1 MVMVRSEVIEAIKTS
16 IVDIEF
22 IKKDGAVRLMTC
34 TLREESLPAQ
44 KDMVQVIS
52 EKAPNEE
59 VLAVF
64 DTHAQGWRSFRWDS
78 LKRVNGV
85 DFVQ

>member
-1 MVMVRSEVIEAIKTS
+1 MVRSEVIEAIKTS

-44 KDMVQVIS
+44 KDMVHQTKKCLQCLIPTH
-52 EKAPNEE
+52 KA
-59 VLAVF
+59 
-64 DTHAQGWRSFRWDS
+64 
-78 LKRVNGV
+78 GV
-85 DFVQ
+85 RFAGTVSRE

>member
-1 MVMVRSEVIEAIKTS
+1 MVRSEVIEAIKTS

-44 KDMVQVIS
+44 KI
-52 EKAPNEE
+52 
-59 VLAVF
+59 
-64 DTHAQGWRSFRWDS
+64 WCR
-78 LKRVNGV
+78 
-85 DFVQ
+85 

>member
-1 MVMVRSEVIEAIKTS
+1 
-16 IVDIEF
+16 
-22 IKKDGAVRLMTC
+22 MTC

-44 KDMVQVIS
+44 KDVEEVIS
-52 EKAPNEE
+52 AKTPNQD

-64 DTHAQGWRSFRWDS
+64 DTINQGWRSFRWDS

-85 DFVQ
+85 DFV